1 MYTGKFIDF
10 CVLLLIICNS
20 TYCTAKLSLFDQSK
34 NELASF
40 DTINFIW
47 IKSSLISLSN
57 ASLVIGEF
65 LSGSTPCRIKP
76 PSIPNIDVILI
87 KFDKASTNYGCSSY
101 ADVIQSNGWLD
112 DQDDQPETAEFPST
126 ESITITTTISGCE
139 LSSTPKSTTICNNA
153 LSLNMVQPRDDV
165 STPKVIIFSSM
176 NGGDPGIRDKYYG
189 DFKILS
195 KAKSNLALIRRSDAK
210 KVSKLKPKTS
220 FVEFISETGPWM
232 ELLESKEL
240 KIWSILFG
248 ILYSSI
254 IISSFSLFVLAIKK
268 YKCAPTNPRLWLFI
282 AIISCACI
290 FLSML
295 EYDPWAMRSNHLSEL
310 KYESIVMTGY
320 YVLCLSYAI
329 FLFPWIKAT
338 KNLSEEV
345 IYRIELVQ
353 KLCRIFQFG
362 IIIAILLKT
371 GSIIFYLFRFSSM
384 KFIIPSKILQ
394 LIFMILEGLFCL
406 ITMLIFGIFGT
417 IIFFA
422 RMHEQ
427 RLIRALRKR
436 RRPNNDVPSQP
447 SARQARVDKEI
458 ITSLTLTILL
468 IISLLF
474 ITLQKVTIYLS
485 VTIQSF
491 WITRITFDVSNIF
504 CSLVL
509 LFGLHSNTIGKY
521 SHMTYTG
528 SSDENVTISTI
539 SPPPSRDSS
548 LHNSSIAAG
557 ATSRHKR
564 RTTVEILFGRRSLG
578 L

>member
-112 DQDDQPETAEFPST
+112 DQDDQPETAEFPT

-153 LSLNMVQPRDDV
+153 LSLNMVQPRDNV

-248 ILYSSI
+248 IFYSFI

-384 KFIIPSKILQ
+384 KFIIPSKLLQ

-447 SARQARVDKEI
+447 M
-458 ITSLTLTILL
+458 
-468 IISLLF
+468 
-474 ITLQKVTIYLS
+474 
-485 VTIQSF
+485 
-491 WITRITFDVSNIF
+491 
-504 CSLVL
+504 L

-578 L
+578 